1 MRTALECLAKASEME
16 KCAAQSALP
25 ALHYQYLEAA
35 IHWRELARRA
45 LVQEQRAALAQP
57 RRRYR

>member
-1 MRTALECLAKASEME
+1 ME
-16 KCAAQSALP
+16 DRAARSALP

-45 LVQEQRAALAQP
+45 LVQEQRAALAQH
-57 RRRYR
+57 RR